1 MAIELIPQIINESLA
16 QFRGNE
22 TMNQHNTAACGMYNN
37 KTHGKKEQRD
47 DGGVITFKPMGMNI
61 VRGC

>member
-1 MAIELIPQIINESLA
+1 MVIELIPQIINESLA

-37 KTHGKKEQRD
+37 KTHGRKSSVTMVEL
-47 DGGVITFKPMGMNI
+47 
-61 VRGC
+61 

>member
-1 MAIELIPQIINESLA
+1 MAIKLIPQIVNEPLA

-22 TMNQHNTAACGMYNN
+22 TMNQHNTAACGMHKN

-47 DGGVITFKPMGMNI
+47 DGGIITFKPMGMDI
-61 VRGC
+61 LRDC